1 MLNSYESRAI
11 RLMAEMLDNSIAE
24 KVGVVSQGTAP
35 DYPAYKYLCGYIK
48 ALTDVVEFLEQID
61 QDMREGK

>member
-1 MLNSYESRAI
+1 
-11 RLMAEMLDNSIAE
+11 MAEMLDNSIAE

-48 ALTDVVEFLEQID
+48 ALHDVVEFLEQID